1 MYKQQRLGGEGIL
14 LPSRYRMICS
24 IIGRF
29 YKLGRVYFVGYFE
42 QISYLFRGRY
52 AGIATEER

>member
-1 MYKQQRLGGEGIL
+1 MVDSLSPYRN
-14 LPSRYRMICS
+14 SRQLS
-24 IIGRF
+24 NGRF
-29 YKLGRVYFVGYFE
+29 YKLGRVYFIGYFE

>member
-1 MYKQQRLGGEGIL
+1 MLAASFILG
-14 LPSRYRMICS
+14 M
-24 IIGRF
+24 F
-29 YKLGRVYFVGYFE
+29 YKLGRVYFIGYFE

>member
-1 MYKQQRLGGEGIL
+1 MSSTVVAHLHFFLGW
-14 LPSRYRMICS
+14 
-24 IIGRF
+24 F